1 MASAD
6 DMKAANKTYEGFLSL
21 IKWSIPPIVA
31 IVALVVLLIA

>member
-1 MASAD
+1 MASAN